1 MPGLAWPGCFIC
13 TPATFAQMKSLI
25 ISTLLGALLCSS
37 AMAQELALKVEHET
51 VSLSA
56 DGVTR
61 ITRFAERLIRRDQQS
76 WIARILPAGAHEEA
90 EHHAGAKGHKH
101 MDVAAAARWVVR
113 QGDDRLQ
120 LRLVNTHEK
129 MLIDVAPT
137 DYANVGFDGRWTTA
151 SQLLDPEQ
159 IRRMQPSKRS
169 APAGC
174 RWYEGKSR
182 EARVQVLWD
191 EKAGFPRRIE
201 SANHNGTQRST
212 MVAHR
217 EPMPVSMPWAAL
229 KGYVQKEYSDLL
241 D

>member
-1 MPGLAWPGCFIC
+1 MKKILLSC
-13 TPATFAQMKSLI
+13 T
-25 ISTLLGALLCSS
+25 LGALLCSP
-37 AMAQELALKVEHET
+37 ALAQDLALKVEHET

-61 ITRFAERLIRRDQQS
+61 TTRFAERLVRRGQQS
-76 WIARILPAGAHEEA
+76 WIARILPAGAHDQA
-90 EHHAGAKGHKH
+90 EHQAGGKGHKH
-101 MDVAAAARWVVR
+101 MDIGAAARWVVR
-113 QGDDRLQ
+113 QGDGKLQ

-129 MLIDVAPT
+129 MVVDVAPT
-137 DYANVGFDGRWTTA
+137 DYANVGFDGQWTTA

-159 IRRMQPSKRS
+159 IRRMQPIQRS

-201 SANHNGTQRST
+201 SSNPSGSQRST
-212 MVAHR
+212 LVAKQ
-217 EPMPVSMPWAAL
+217 ETMPGSMPWATL